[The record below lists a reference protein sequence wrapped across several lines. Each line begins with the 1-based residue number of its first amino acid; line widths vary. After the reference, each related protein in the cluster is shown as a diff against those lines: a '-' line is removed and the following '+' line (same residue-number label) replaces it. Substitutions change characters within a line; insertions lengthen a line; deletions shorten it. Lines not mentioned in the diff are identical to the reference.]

1 MRRTSL
7 LLTAALTAVLAGCA
21 STGGLH
27 SDAKPLQA
35 DQLAASRSLGQ
46 TDVSRDWPAA
56 DWWTALGDK
65 QLDGLIGE
73 ALKNNPDL
81 AIARARARA
90 AEAQAGAAEA
100 ATQPTLNAGASIAGA
115 RLPSTLVPEPLGGHF
130 SWVKYGYL
138 SFSWD
143 IDLWGGERAA
153 WEAAVGRARA
163 AAIDAQATRLEV
175 SANVARAYAQLGYAC
190 KQQDLAK
197 EQLQR
202 ATGVRTL
209 TEQRVQA
216 GIDSRLQLQ
225 QSSAEQATAEQQL
238 AAANR
243 RVSAARNAL
252 SVLLGQGP
260 DRGLDIARPQPLT
273 PAAVALP
280 STLPAQLLG
289 HRPDVVAARLRV
301 EAASKDIKTAKT
313 RFLPNLS
320 LGALAGLAAGGGT
333 NLFQLPA
340 RFYQVAPAVSLPI
353 FEGGRLR
360 ANLAGRDAARDM
372 AVAQYNK
379 TLIGALDD
387 IADKLDGVQSL
398 KEQADAQQRAL
409 DAAREAWKLAMDRY
423 RSGIGSYLQ
432 ALTVQRQLLAAE
444 QNAAALHAEQVDLSV
459 QLIQALGGGYRPA
472 DDSST
477 DVSPTAAAA
486 NTDSS
491 RGTP

>member
-1 MRRTSL
+1 MRRTPL

-27 SDAKPLQA
+27 SDAKTLQA
-35 DQLAASRSLGQ
+35 DQLAASRSLGHA
-46 TDVSRDWPAA
+46 DVSHDWPAT

-65 QLDGLIGE
+65 QLDGLIDE

-100 ATQPTLNAGASIAGA
+100 ATKPTLNAGASVAGA
-115 RLPSTLVPEPLGGHF
+115 RLPSTLVPAPIGGHF
-130 SWVKYGYL
+130 SWIKYGYL
-138 SFSWD
+138 SFNWD

-163 AAIDAQATRLEV
+163 AAIDTQTARLEL
-175 SANVARAYAQLGYAC
+175 SANVARAYAQFGYAC
-190 KQQDLAK
+190 RQQDLAR
-197 EQLQR
+197 EQLAR
-202 ATGVRTL
+202 ATHVRKL
-209 TEQRVQA
+209 TDQRVQA

-225 QSSAEQATAEQQL
+225 QSTAEQATTEQQL
-238 AAANR
+238 AAADR
-243 RVSAARNAL
+243 RVTSARNAL
-252 SVLLGQGP
+252 SVLLGKGP
-260 DRGLDIARPQPLT
+260 DRGLDIARPQPLS
-273 PAAVALP
+273 PASVALP

-289 HRPDVVAARLRV
+289 RRPDVIAAKLRV
-301 EAASKDIKTAKT
+301 EAASKDIQSAKT

-320 LGALAGLAAGGGT
+320 LGALAGLAAGGGD

-360 ANLAGRDAARDM
+360 ANLAGRDAARDL

-379 TLIGALDD
+379 TLIGALDA
-387 IADKLDGVQSL
+387 IADKLDGVKAL
-398 KEQADAQQRAL
+398 KQQAAAQQRAL

-423 RSGIGSYLQ
+423 KSGIGSYLQ

-444 QNAAALHAEQVDLSV
+444 QSAAALHAEQVDLSV
-459 QLIQALGGGYRPA
+459 QLIEALGGGYRPA
-472 DDSST
+472 DDPSN
-477 DVSPTAAAA
+477 VSPTATAA